1 MKCLSHYYI
10 ELEKN
15 TEINFIYEKCSVDTL
30 SQIPGFEEDKKSEF
44 GYLRLSFEYELKEYE
59 AIIDGALFSRPR
71 YLSILGILSFL
82 LDQPFDVFGS
92 SASSTV
98 FPDGIEG
105 LYISKEP
112 KLLHEG
118 IEYTEQLKEIL
129 NALSKAKDHEKSLI
143 FSLLDRWRKGRFLE
157 EDTSESL
164 LYDDETTLS
173 YFHVLELLG
182 DVYSKTLIAKSKALI
197 ESFVSGFN
205 DQVLSLHDKALE
217 NENVVKSKL
226 LANILEKDIS
236 VSAKILHFF
245 KSVSLYSKETD
256 FWIKNLVQARNNV
269 AHGRRVHYDKAI
281 FPVKPFF
288 PLNENN
294 LYPLD
299 YLRILTAKAISN
311 HLEISV
317 YDEKWEEVEDS
328 LIPDPDSVKSYLETG
343 EFSLI
348 DSLKNDEEKIVFGG
362 LNFYILIRKIKPQLS
377 IQFYSKFLELFG
389 TNEDFLASN
398 IDALVILYEEMKD
411 ESILKMLEDALIK
424 IVELDC
430 NPHLKFRD
438 LRYFLDF
445 HNYDSPKLESL
456 IIDKKIK

>member
-10 ELEKN
+10 ELDKKIEV
-15 TEINFIYEKCSVDTL
+15 NFVYEKCSVDTL
-30 SQIPGFEEDKKSEF
+30 SQISGFEKNQKNEF
-44 GYLRLSFEYELKEYE
+44 GFLRLTFEYELKEYE
-59 AIIDGALFSRPR
+59 AIIDGAIFSRPR

-82 LDQPFDVFGS
+82 LNQPFDVFGS

-98 FPDGIEG
+98 FPEGIEG
-105 LYISKEP
+105 LKISKEP
-112 KLLHEG
+112 KLIHEG
-118 IEYTEQLKEIL
+118 IELTEQLEEIL
-129 NALSKAKDHEKSLI
+129 NALYEAKDHEKSLI

-157 EDTSESL
+157 EDTNESL

-182 DVYSKTLIAKSKALI
+182 DVYSKTLIAKSKDLI
-197 ESFVSGFN
+197 DSFVNGFN

-217 NENVVKSKL
+217 SENVAKSKL

-245 KSVSLYSKETD
+245 KSVSLYNKETD
-256 FWIKNLVQARNNV
+256 YWIKNLVQARNNV

-294 LYPLD
+294 LYPLE

-317 YDEKWEEVEDS
+317 YDEDWEEIKDS
-328 LIPDPDSVKSYLETG
+328 LIPDPDSVKLYLEAG
-343 EFSLI
+343 EFSPV
-348 DSLKNDEEKIVFGG
+348 DSLKTDEEKIVFGG
-362 LNFYILIRKIKPQLS
+362 LNFYVLFRKIKPQLS
-377 IQFYSKFLELFG
+377 LQFYSNYLELFG

-398 IDALVILYEEMKD
+398 IDALVILYEEIKD
-411 ESILKMLEDALIK
+411 ESILKMLEDTFIK

-438 LRYFLDF
+438 MRYFLDF
-445 HNYDSPKLESL
+445 HNFDSPKLESL
-456 IIDKKIK
+456 IMAKKIK